1 MRFGGLFIFA
11 VGAQGFFLGER
22 PPTSFRLTWKNSR
35 SRERISPPLLL
46 LKHRP
51 TSTAVV
57 WDLEMAAAAAGA
69 AAQNSRQRVG
79 KLLAEKTVFFE
90 CDIQERFR
98 DLIYNMPS
106 VISTAKFLLEVSKE
120 LDVPCVATEQY
131 PKALLHTV
139 QELNIGEEPDKID
152 AKIFE
157 KKLFSMCTDEVK
169 THVANGLPNGKPT
182 DVVLFGIEAHVCVT
196 QTCLDLLALDYGVHV
211 VCDGVSSQKPHD
223 RAVALERMQRAGAFL
238 TTAEQVTFQLLGTAD
253 HTNFKAVS
261 NLVKRRNKE
270 GVNSFSAMSTL

>member
-11 VGAQGFFLGER
+11 VGAQGFLLGER

-46 LKHRP
+46 LKHHP

-106 VISTAKFLLEVSKE
+106 VISTAK
-120 LDVPCVATEQY
+120 
-131 PKALLHTV
+131 
-139 QELNIGEEPDKID
+139 
-152 AKIFE
+152 
-157 KKLFSMCTDEVK
+157 
-169 THVANGLPNGKPT
+169 
-182 DVVLFGIEAHVCVT
+182 
-196 QTCLDLLALDYGVHV
+196 
-211 VCDGVSSQKPHD
+211 
-223 RAVALERMQRAGAFL
+223 
-238 TTAEQVTFQLLGTAD
+238 
-253 HTNFKAVS
+253 
-261 NLVKRRNKE
+261 
-270 GVNSFSAMSTL
+270 